1 MQRYDYTDPCYAD
14 YNYFGPM
21 EAGQYYLADDV
32 DARIAELEKALREAM
47 EWNWLDEDMN
57 QGVANA
63 CERVLNGGTF

>member
-1 MQRYDYTDPCYAD
+1 MMRKYYIAETTLAQNDPFQGCMGIYED
-14 YNYFGPM
+14 K
-21 EAGQYYLADDV
+21 DV

>member
-1 MQRYDYTDPCYAD
+1 MTIKPYIAD
-14 YNYFGPM
+14 RLNPPPTEF
-21 EAGQYYLADDV
+21 ERAL
-32 DARIAELEKALREAM
+32 ARIAELEKALREAM

>member
-1 MQRYDYTDPCYAD
+1 MHYDIR
-14 YNYFGPM
+14 
-21 EAGQYYLADDV
+21 
-32 DARIAELEKALREAM
+32 DARAEIDALKHDIERHIAICTEQANRISELEKALREAM

>member
-1 MQRYDYTDPCYAD
+1 MGIYEDK
-14 YNYFGPM
+14 
-21 EAGQYYLADDV
+21 DV